1 MTQHQKLKRSEVLRD
16 IGEQAKGAEISKLK
30 VTKKRSQVA
39 RGLAFGS
46 KVCIILELGRRVV
59 GYRIFNNES
68 KDKVNEYIHLF
79 FSSGQV
85 QEED

>member
-1 MTQHQKLKRSEVLRD
+1 MTQHQQLKRSEVLRD
-16 IGEQAKGAEISKLK
+16 IGAEISKLK
-30 VTKKRSQVA
+30 VTKKRKQVA

-46 KVCIILELGRRVV
+46 QVCIILELGRRVV
-59 GYRIFNNES
+59 GYRIFGNKN

-85 QEED
+85 QGED